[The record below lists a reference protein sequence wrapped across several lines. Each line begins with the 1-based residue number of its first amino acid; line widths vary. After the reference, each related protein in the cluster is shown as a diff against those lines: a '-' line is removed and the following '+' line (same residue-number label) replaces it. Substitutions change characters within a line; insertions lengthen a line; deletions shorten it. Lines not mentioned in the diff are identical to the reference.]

1 MRGGTS
7 AVIASQT
14 HRMPSRQTAQNPQ
27 LPRCIAV
34 DGWVR
39 AASHAG
45 QRRHHSLQRP
55 GPSLSMRHAPPPP
68 MPAPSRRRAS
78 SLQRLSYRHSLVA
91 LCPPHGRAAFDKPT
105 DLHCPNAPTAALA
118 RRREKVG
125 GRQGGRLGGPR
136 LPATRSAVTLH
147 GTSAADRRRD
157 ADTGHP
163 PPGPV
168 FSRRRRCTSV
178 RLGGGATPRPPAQP
192 HWRPP
197 APPPN
202 RTDVHRRRREKT
214 ATPPPSPPAASRLWP
229 SPRQRQGMPAHR
241 IILI

>member
-1 MRGGTS
+1 MRGGKS

-163 PPGPV
+163 PP
-168 FSRRRRCTSV
+168 
-178 RLGGGATPRPPAQP
+178 PPPPPPPP
-192 HWRPP
+192 HPPWPPP
-197 APPPN
+197 APPPT
-202 RTDVHRRRREKT
+202 RPALPRRRREKT
-214 ATPPPSPPAASRLWP
+214 ATPPPH
-229 SPRQRQGMPAHR
+229 RQRQVAYGPLLGSAR
-241 IILI
+241 ACPRTRFS